1 MASRRTTR
9 GKRSGKS
16 AKGKT
21 KAELLKLLAKAQ
33 AEVTSLLKGAE
44 TGTLTRVNL
53 KAGLA
58 EIEEN
63 LDAME
68 PLENWSPWKKGQ

>member
-9 GKRSGKS
+9 GKRADKS

-21 KAELLKLLAKAQ
+21 RAELLKLLAKAQ
-33 AEVTSLLKGAE
+33 AEVESLLKGAE

-68 PLENWSPWKKGQ
+68 PLERWDPWKKGQ

>member
-9 GKRSGKS
+9 GKRAGKS

-21 KAELLKLLAKAQ
+21 RAELLRLLAKAR
-33 AEVTSLLKGAE
+33 AEVDSLLEGAE
-44 TGTLTRVNL
+44 TGTLTGVNL
-53 KAGLA
+53 KAGLE

-63 LDAME
+63 LHAME
-68 PLENWSPWKKGQ
+68 PLERWSPGKKGQ